1 MNRPTT
7 RPVSRGNAARVAD
20 RHPDRCVA
28 AAVSRGIGFTAGA
41 LVALYGLTVIGV
53 WGVAALVD
61 LRHDTHPQPQAQPK
75 E

>member
-1 MNRPTT
+1 MNRPTV

-28 AAVSRGIGFTAGA
+28 AAVSRGLGVTAA
-41 LVALYGLTVIGV
+41 AVVSLYALTVIAV